1 MGRVHG
7 DELQSKRRDAG
18 KDGKFGT
25 FCSVVINSKSLS
37 TFLTRIRQYSLEL
50 YVIDQAFLYDNSAI
64 VFMEQMCR
72 ILENQDINVDYS
84 LTKGIQCNI
93 GCEGMTSYESP
104 FTPES
109 AVLYFKKIR
118 NYTQTC
124 FNSPVSKMLI

>member
-84 LTKGIQCNI
+84 LYSGHSMQHWLRGHDLLRESIHARI
-93 GCEGMTSYESP
+93 GRLE
-104 FTPES
+104 
-109 AVLYFKKIR
+109 V
-118 NYTQTC
+118 
-124 FNSPVSKMLI
+124 